1 MVFSS
6 LNYTGFISKFFGHS
20 KFMACGVIAT
30 TSWVSTAV
38 VTLPTV
44 DGSDVW
50 TPQVFE
56 FFPLQINKHCL
67 DDSFAQLI

>member
-1 MVFSS
+1 
-6 LNYTGFISKFFGHS
+6 
-20 KFMACGVIAT
+20 MACGVIAT
-30 TSWVSTAV
+30 ISWVSTAV